1 MRFVHVS
8 DMHIRPTGKPLY
20 GLRPGER
27 FRLALADI
35 TREWP
40 DAAFVAITGDLVQG
54 GAEAG
59 YADLRDA
66 LSTLKCP
73 FHLVVGNHDRR
84 DALQTVFP
92 ELVTDDNGFVQYVF
106 ETEAGNFIALDTLNV
121 GRHDGL
127 LCDARLDWLESR
139 LDEIG
144 DGPCYILMHHPPFRI
159 TGRDRFRDLI
169 VANDVRHL
177 FYGHL
182 HRPMH
187 GSWAGVPFSCVRGTN
202 HQLARDM
209 GRRSKKPL
217 GSHEAAAYA
226 IVRIEDDLV
235 VVHEQNFLDDS
246 IWFELANP
254 EARNATDEAQLR
266 AAAWK
271 PA

>member
-8 DMHIRPTGKPLY
+8 DMHIRPADKPLY

-27 FRLALADI
+27 FQQALADMA
-35 TREWP
+35 RQCP
-40 DAAFVAITGDLVQG
+40 DAAFVAITGDLAQG
-54 GAEAG
+54 GSEAA
-59 YADLRDA
+59 YLELRRA
-66 LSTLKCP
+66 LSALKCP

-84 DALQTVFP
+84 DALKAVFP
-92 ELVTDDNGFVQYVF
+92 DVPADQNGFIQYVF
-106 ETEAGNFIALDTLNV
+106 ETEIGTFIALDTLNQ
-121 GRHDGL
+121 GRHEGL
-127 LCDARLDWLESR
+127 LCDARLAWLESR

-144 DGPCYILMHHPPFRI
+144 GKPCYILMHHPPFRI
-159 TGRDRFRDLI
+159 DGRDRFRDLI
-169 VANDVRHL
+169 VAHGVRHL

-202 HQLARDM
+202 HQLAREL
-209 GRRSKKPL
+209 GRRSKVPL
-217 GSHEAAAYA
+217 GCHEPPAYA
-226 IVRIEDDLV
+226 IVRIDGDLV

-254 EARNATDEAQLR
+254 DARNAADLAALR

-271 PA
+271 PK